1 MKATN
6 NTRLLLLVAGF
17 SLLGLALV
25 LLLFGDVL
33 FGGRPTSSGN
43 GESSLPQVPQF
54 TQPEVGIAELATSSG
69 DLIQVG
75 DTAYDFTLNDLDGNL
90 ISLSD
95 YRGRPVILNFWATW
109 CVPCRVEM
117 PELQQALNDYEDEG
131 LAILALNQQESREAV
146 EAFFEEF
153 DLSLTSLLDS
163 EGTVSRLY
171 SIVVFPGTVFI
182 NADGQVTAIHR
193 GVLVREQIDDYLGE
207 MIGVEG

>member
-69 DLIQVG
+69 DLIQLG

>member
-17 SLLGLALV
+17 GLLGLALV

-54 TQPEVGIAELATSSG
+54 TQPEVGIAELATGSG